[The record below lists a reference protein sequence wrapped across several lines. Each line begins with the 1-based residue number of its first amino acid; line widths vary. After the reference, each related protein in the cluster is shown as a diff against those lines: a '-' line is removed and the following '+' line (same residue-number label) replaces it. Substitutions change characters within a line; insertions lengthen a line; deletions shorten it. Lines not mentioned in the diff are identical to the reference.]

1 MTLRNWVPRRG
12 REQAAS
18 ADATSTPAQPT
29 TVDSRDSGEHANGG
43 PPPTPAACAERPPP
57 STLGRWLRERR
68 GERGLALE
76 QVEEDTR
83 IGHSY
88 LEAIEGDRFEVL
100 PAPVYAR
107 GFVRLY
113 ARYLGLDP
121 EEAAQRIPP
130 DLPQPRGLEP
140 IPGLRRSEGAPALP
154 AIERRWLLLAA
165 VGAAIL
171 AAVLLLGVP
180 ALGGGGEEATPV
192 GDAAS
197 GDAQAPAPP
206 AADAAP
212 EIAPTVPPFDPGRT
226 PDFRGVERATAEELL
241 QELSLSFV
249 VIEVESGEAP
259 AGRVFAQ
266 SPQPGAAIEAG
277 DDVTLI
283 VSRGAPA
290 AAGRDE

>member
-1 MTLRNWVPRRG
+1 MAPRNWVPRRG
-12 REQAAS
+12 REEAAT
-18 ADATSTPAQPT
+18 ADAAPTPAQPT
-29 TVDSRDSGEHANGG
+29 TVDTRDSAEHANGG
-43 PPPTPAACAERPPP
+43 PPTTAPSAERPPP
-57 STLGRWLRERR
+57 RTLGHWLRERR

-88 LEAIEGDRFEVL
+88 LEAIEGDHFELL

-121 EEAAQRIPP
+121 DEAAQLIPA
-130 DLPQPRGLEP
+130 DLPRPRGLEP
-140 IPGLRRSEGAPALP
+140 IAGLRRSEGAPTLP

-165 VGAAIL
+165 VGAAVL
-171 AAVLLLGVP
+171 AAVLLFDVP
-180 ALGGGGEEATPV
+180 GLGGGSEEASPV
-192 GDAAS
+192 GDAA
-197 GDAQAPAPP
+197 GADTQAPAPP

-226 PDFRGVERATAEELL
+226 PDFRGVERATAEEVL

-283 VSRGAPA
+283 VSSGPPA
-290 AAGRDE
+290 AAGSDE